1 MKGIKRNQI
10 HKPGLTEKA
19 VLCSTVHRCTSLRIF
34 RPAAAWSSLASERP
48 WIWPLLCCCRG
59 CWRCS
64 RTTGLHKFIARS
76 ACRLKSRHKINTPQQ
91 TADVR
96 YVGTGTFK
104 ANTLKQFRVG
114 LKFQVLK
121 MVNMLTVNLYVT
133 QCSLAHNQRRF
144 ARILCLHSTFF
155 MEQSGGAAD
164 SIHGTVRWCRRLDSW
179 NSQVVPQ
186 T

>member
-1 MKGIKRNQI
+1 MRGSKPRNEEKNDTKKRKVKTKTYNDEGNKSDTERRNYTQRKKKEGKLRSKKRKDWRNTKKETGKKERRMKGIKRNQI

-114 LKFQVLK
+114 LKF
-121 MVNMLTVNLYVT
+121 
-133 QCSLAHNQRRF
+133 
-144 ARILCLHSTFF
+144 
-155 MEQSGGAAD
+155 
-164 SIHGTVRWCRRLDSW
+164 
-179 NSQVVPQ
+179 
-186 T
+186 